1 MLIRPDVRCCAM
13 MVCLCFSGVAQATS
27 FCEQTLKL
35 LGVSGERGDGPCMF
49 WVAEDLS
56 GECGQSRL
64 IQVVIQADRA
74 GLIKSPL
81 KEYQAWGCVGEAVAL
96 LEGPETV
103 PLKKQDLSWQDE
115 DGEVKLTV
123 PDPNQALHERYLKAA
138 ETWCSSAREWNTRM
152 GVQGTL
158 CPSVAG
164 KQLEL
169 LYAYAS
175 GYYVNYRVKR
185 VLYVPKW
192 ALLFVQTEQKQRA
205 VGMDTMHGFLVLR
218 VWPKAGA
225 KN

>member
-1 MLIRPDVRCCAM
+1 MLNRQALQWYAMIVCA
-13 MVCLCFSGVAQATS
+13 CFSGMVQATS

-35 LGVSGERGDGPCMF
+35 LGVSGEGANGPCMF

-56 GECGQSRL
+56 GECGESRL
-64 IQVVIQADRA
+64 IQVVIQTDHA

-81 KEYQAWGCVGEAVAL
+81 KRHQDWGCVGEAVAL

-115 DGEVKLTV
+115 DGQIRLTV

-138 ETWCSSAREWNTRM
+138 DTWCSSAREWNVRM

-158 CPSVAG
+158 CPSVDG
-164 KQLEL
+164 SQLEL
-169 LYAYAS
+169 LYAYAA
-175 GYYVNYRVKR
+175 GYYVNYRIKQ
-185 VLYVPKW
+185 VLYVPDR
-192 ALLFVQTEQKQRA
+192 ALLFVRTEQKQKA

-218 VWPKAGA
+218 VWPKADA
-225 KN
+225 QN